1 MAPRTSSR
9 AHRAAA
15 RFAAAAGLAAAVWRL
30 GGGGAAYAVKGAWQG
45 EPTALR
51 GAVKGD
57 FGTVVAGLEPAV
69 AFPPVRYS
77 REGVSLSVE
86 DGHLNAEYAAKLD
99 EDTMF
104 NLRVDD
110 EKAWVASLAGH
121 DASLR
126 VRGEGADLDRL
137 SWDASQES
145 SVEDVGDVR
154 VEFNSDKAYNLTV
167 TRESLATV
175 AGAELDAKVRATNAG
190 VTGRFGL
197 RRQLPRGAA
206 LTYTV
211 ENPVGVYDLGKST
224 HIGRLSA
231 PVAGGEAALRVE
243 GDASAQDYEGSY
255 RRGLAGGQAD
265 LRLSHKGGALGY
277 NVSYARG
284 LGEALPVD
292 AAAQV
297 GVDEEGAYTRLTA
310 GRSLGHGLAA
320 RYEALARLGFGEEAQ
335 QHFRQAVRLSNKL
348 GHAELSHGGGE
359 GARLRVGYEF
369 NA

>member
-1 MAPRTSSR
+1 M
-9 AHRAAA
+9 
-15 RFAAAAGLAAAVWRL
+15 L
-30 GGGGAAYAVKGAWQG
+30 
-45 EPTALR
+45 
-51 GAVKGD
+51 
-57 FGTVVAGLEPAV
+57 AGLEPAV

-77 REGVSLSVE
+77 REGVALFVE

-110 EKAWVASLAGH
+110 EKAW
-121 DASLR
+121 D
-126 VRGEGADLDRL
+126 
-137 SWDASQES
+137 
-145 SVEDVGDVR
+145 
-154 VEFNSDKAYNLTV
+154 
-167 TRESLATV
+167 
-175 AGAELDAKVRATNAG
+175 AG
-190 VTGRFGL
+190 VAGRFGL

-243 GDASAQDYEGSY
+243 GDASAQAYEGSY

-310 GRSLGHGLAA
+310 DRS
-320 RYEALARLGFGEEAQ
+320 
-335 QHFRQAVRLSNKL
+335 
-348 GHAELSHGGGE
+348 
-359 GARLRVGYEF
+359 
-369 NA
+369 